1 MEFRTDRLIYT
12 AILLFFCTTLFAQ
25 PYRNLTVDDF
35 KGPRTA
41 ENAGDIAYTNCTI
54 EFSYIAKKEKNYYAL
69 TFTVRLIMN
78 DDQSWMDMNRITS
91 KEMMAEILKHEQGHY
106 NIAYMEQQEILRT
119 VARTV
124 FYANYASVATNIFN
138 TIDAK
143 YRQLNLDYDADTQ
156 NSTNRVQQRSW
167 DAYFQ
172 KRLAY
177 MPPVKG

>member
-1 MEFRTDRLIYT
+1 MKFRIDRLIYT
-12 AILLFFCTTLFAQ
+12 AILLLFCTTSFAQ
-25 PYRNLTVDDF
+25 PYRNLTADDF
-35 KGPRTA
+35 RGEPGSA
-41 ENAGDIAYTNCTI
+41 SSGDIAYTHCTI

-69 TFTVRLIMN
+69 TFTVRLIMD
-78 DDQSWMDMNRITS
+78 DDQSWMDMHRITS
-91 KEMMAEILKHEQGHY
+91 REMTAEILKHEQGHY

-119 VARTV
+119 VSKVV
-124 FYANYASVATNIFN
+124 FHEDYKSMATNIFN
-138 TIDAK
+138 KIDAK

-177 MPPVKG
+177 MPPG

>member
-1 MEFRTDRLIYT
+1 MKFRIERIIYT
-12 AILLFFCTTLFAQ
+12 GLLLLFCAASYAQ
-25 PYRNLTVDDF
+25 PYKNLTADDF
-35 KGPRTA
+35 KGPQTA
-41 ENAGDIAYTNCTI
+41 ENAGDVAFTNCAI

-69 TFTVRLIMN
+69 TFTVKLVM
-78 DDQSWMDMNRITS
+78 DADQSWMDRHRITS
-91 KEMMAEILKHEQGHY
+91 KEMMDEILRHEQGHY

-119 VARTV
+119 VSRVV
-124 FYANYASVATNIFN
+124 FHEDYKSVATNIFER
-138 TIDAK
+138 IDAK

-156 NSTNRVQQRSW
+156 NSTNRVQQHSW

>member
-1 MEFRTDRLIYT
+1 MKFRIERIIYT
-12 AILLFFCTTLFAQ
+12 GLLLLFCAASYAQ
-25 PYRNLTVDDF
+25 PYKNLTADDF
-35 KGPRTA
+35 KGPQTA
-41 ENAGDIAYTNCTI
+41 ENAGDVAFTNCAI
-54 EFSYIAKKEKNYYAL
+54 EFSYIAKKEKDYYAL
-69 TFTVRLIMN
+69 TFTVKLVM
-78 DDQSWMDMNRITS
+78 DADQSWMDRHRITS
-91 KEMMAEILKHEQGHY
+91 KEMMDEILRHEQGHY

-119 VARTV
+119 VSRVV
-124 FYANYASVATNIFN
+124 FHEDYKSVATNIFER
-138 TIDAK
+138 IDAK

>member
-1 MEFRTDRLIYT
+1 MEFRIDRLIYIT
-12 AILLFFCTTLFAQ
+12 LLLFLCTTSYAQ
-25 PYRNLTVDDF
+25 PYKNLTAEDF
-35 KGPRTA
+35 KGPPTA
-41 ENAGDIAYTNCTI
+41 ENAGDIAFTNCAI
-54 EFSYIAKKEKNYYAL
+54 EFSYIAKKEKNYYVL
-69 TFTVRLIMN
+69 TFTVRLVM
-78 DDQSWMDMNRITS
+78 DADQSWMDINRITS

-119 VARTV
+119 VSHVV
-124 FYANYASVATNIFN
+124 FHEDYKSVATNIFER
-138 TIDAK
+138 IDAK

-156 NSTNRVQQRSW
+156 NSTNREQQHSW